1 MATINANTV
10 AIYVDV
16 DAAAI
21 SNSTAN
27 PAENTGASPALK
39 PVLYSTS
46 ATITVNNATYET
58 NYKKATAST
67 AGAAPSL
74 APTRAY
80 NVGTTTTS
88 LNLEG
93 MASWATLSNTM
104 DMTAIFN
111 EVVGKNS
118 VSVCWASTTSAGTAY
133 GGTGF
138 FTSFEIS
145 SGVDDFATFSAT
157 IELSGDP
164 VALAS

>member
-16 DAAAI
+16 DAATL
-21 SNSTAN
+21 SAN
-27 PAENTGASPALK
+27 PAETQGASPALK
-39 PVLYSTS
+39 PILYSTS
-46 ATITVNNATYET
+46 ASISVNNATYET
-58 NYKKATAST
+58 NYKKATAAASGST
-67 AGAAPSL
+67 PSL

-80 NVGTTTTS
+80 NVGTTTTT

-93 MASWATLSNTM
+93 MASWATLANTM
-104 DMTAIFN
+104 DMKTIFD
-111 EVVGKNS
+111 EVIGKNA
-118 VSVCWASTTSAGTAY
+118 VTVCWASTTAAGTGY
-133 GGTGF
+133 GGKGF

-164 VALAS
+164 IAVAS

>member
-10 AIYVDV
+10 AVYVDI

-21 SNSTAN
+21 DNSTVS
-27 PAENTGASPALK
+27 PAETQTGSPVLK

-58 NYKKATAST
+58 NYKKATAATSS
-67 AGAAPSL
+67 APPSL

-80 NVGTTTTS
+80 NVGTTTST
-88 LNLEG
+88 LTLEG

-104 DMTAIFN
+104 DMTTIFN

-118 VSVCWASTTSAGTAY
+118 VSVCWASTTTAATAY